1 MILGAHTQHHLDS
14 LVTAWQRLRAQP
26 LASAFSI
33 LVIGIAL
40 SLPTG
45 LYLLISNLDR
55 ASSSLSEHTEM
66 TVFLKPKIETAAA
79 LGLAEALRNE
89 PGIRKLR
96 FVSREDA
103 LLELQRSGLDDVLTS
118 LSSNPLPHALVIEPT
133 QVHPEHIRRLG
144 QQLRQRPEVDTIAS
158 AEAWAHR
165 LAALLDFGVGLTW
178 MLGTVLALSLAAIT
192 GNTIR
197 LQIYARRDEIEIS
210 RLIGATDRFIRRP
223 FLYFGALQGLLG
235 GLAALI
241 LSGLA
246 ILWLNQSVAE
256 LASTYGSSFRLAHLD
271 APISLLLL
279 ACGALLGLAGAWL
292 SVAYT
297 LRDFD

>member
-1 MILGAHTQHHLDS
+1 MILGAQAQHHFDS
-14 LVTAWQRLRAQP
+14 LISAWQRLRAQP

-55 ASSSLSEHTEM
+55 ASNGLSGHTEI
-66 TVFLKPKIETAAA
+66 TVFLKPKVETAKA
-79 LGLAEALRNE
+79 LSLAEELRKE

-103 LLELQRSGLDDVLTS
+103 LLELQRSGLDDILTS

-133 QVHPEHIRRLG
+133 QIDPAQLHHLN
-144 QQLRQRPEVDTIAS
+144 QQLRQHPEVDTTAS
-158 AEAWAHR
+158 AEAWAYR
-165 LAALLDFGVGLTW
+165 LAALLDFGTNLTW
-178 MLGTVLALSLAAIT
+178 MLGSVLALSLAAVT

-197 LQIYARRDEIEIS
+197 LQIYAQRDEIEIS

-223 FLYFGALQGLLG
+223 FLYYGVLQGLIGSLT
-235 GLAALI
+235 ALI

-256 LASTYGSSFRLAHLD
+256 LATTYGSSFRLANLN
-271 APISLLLL
+271 APVSALLLIS
-279 ACGALLGLAGAWL
+279 GALLGLAGAWL
-292 SVAYT
+292 SVTYT
-297 LRDFD
+297 LREFD

>member
-1 MILGAHTQHHLDS
+1 MTLGAHAQHHLDS
-14 LVTAWQRLRAQP
+14 LITAWRRLRAQP
-26 LASAFSI
+26 LSSAFSI

-45 LYLLISNLDR
+45 LYLLIANLDR
-55 ASSSLSEHTEM
+55 ASSGLSEHTEI
-66 TVFLKPKIETAAA
+66 TVFLKPKVDTTTA
-79 LGLAEALRNE
+79 LSLAEALRKE

-118 LSSNPLPHALVIEPT
+118 LTSNPLPHSLVIEPT
-133 QVHPEHIRRLG
+133 QASPEHIRRLD
-144 QQLRQRPEVDTIAS
+144 QRLRQRPEVDTIAS
-158 AEAWAHR
+158 AEAWARR
-165 LAALLDFGVGLTW
+165 LTALLDFGIGLTW
-178 MLGTVLALSLAAIT
+178 MLGTILALSLAAIT

-223 FLYFGALQGLLG
+223 FLYFGVLQGLLG
-235 GLAALI
+235 GLSALI

-256 LASTYGSSFRLAHLD
+256 LATTYGSSFRLASLD
-271 APISLLLL
+271 APVSALLLVSS
-279 ACGALLGLAGAWL
+279 ALLGLAGAWL

>member
-1 MILGAHTQHHLDS
+1 MILSALAQHHLDS
-14 LVTAWQRLRAQP
+14 LVTAWQRLRDQP
-26 LASAFSI
+26 LASALSI

-45 LYLLISNLDR
+45 LYLLVSNLDR
-55 ASSSLSEHTEM
+55 ASSGLAEHSEI
-66 TVFLKPKIETAAA
+66 TVFLKPKIETATA
-79 LGLAEALRNE
+79 LSLAETLRNE
-89 PGIRKLR
+89 PAIRKVR
-96 FVSREDA
+96 FVSREDG
-103 LLELQRSGLDDVLTS
+103 LLELRRSGLDDVLTS
-118 LSSNPLPHALVIEPT
+118 LGSNPLPHSLVIEPIQT
-133 QVHPEHIRRLG
+133 SVEQIRRLD
-144 QQLRQRPEVDTIAS
+144 QRLRQRPEIDTVAS
-158 AEAWAHR
+158 AEAWAR
-165 LAALLDFGVGLTW
+165 RIEALLGFGIGLTW

-223 FLYFGALQGLLG
+223 FLYFGLLQGTLG

-241 LSGLA
+241 LSGVA

-256 LASTYGSSFRLAHLD
+256 LATTYGSSFRLANLD
-271 APISLLLL
+271 ASVSALLLI
-279 ACGALLGLAGAWL
+279 GSALLGLAGAWL

>member
-1 MILGAHTQHHLDS
+1 MTLGTHAQHHLDS
-14 LVTAWQRLRAQP
+14 LITAWQRLREQP

-45 LYLLISNLDR
+45 LYLLITNLDR
-55 ASSSLSEHTEM
+55 TSSGLTEHTEI
-66 TVFLKPKIETAAA
+66 TVFLKPKIDTATA
-79 LGLAEALRNE
+79 LSLAETLRNE

-103 LLELQRSGLDDVLTS
+103 LLELQRSGLDDVLSS
-118 LSSNPLPHALVIEPT
+118 LSSNPLPHTLVIEPI
-133 QVHPEHIRRLG
+133 QASPAQIRQLDQR
-144 QQLRQRPEVDTIAS
+144 LRQRPEVDAITS
-158 AEAWAHR
+158 AEAWARR

-178 MLGTVLALSLAAIT
+178 LLATVLALSLAAIT

-235 GLAALI
+235 SLAALI
-241 LSGLA
+241 FSGLA

-256 LASTYGSSFRLAHLD
+256 LATTYGSSFRLATLD
-271 APISLLLL
+271 LHISALLLV
-279 ACGALLGLAGAWL
+279 GGILLGLTGAWL
-292 SVAYT
+292 SVAHT